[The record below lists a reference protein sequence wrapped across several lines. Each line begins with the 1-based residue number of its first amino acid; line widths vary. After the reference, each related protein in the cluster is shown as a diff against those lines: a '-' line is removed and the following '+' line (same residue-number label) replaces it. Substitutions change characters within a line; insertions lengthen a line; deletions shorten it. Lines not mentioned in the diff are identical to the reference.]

1 MAKQILVGIREQD
14 LNEVAHYLMIYLP
27 FNEEL
32 CSYTDNWLGE
42 LYENKYPWSLRGCG
56 QL

>member
-14 LNEVAHYLMIYLP
+14 LNEVAHFLMIYFP

-32 CSYTDNWLGE
+32 RSYTD
-42 LYENKYPWSLRGCG
+42 S
-56 QL
+56 

>member
-1 MAKQILVGIREQD
+1 MVKQILVGIREQD
-14 LNEVAHYLMIYLP
+14 LNEVAQNLMIYIP

-42 LYENKYPWSLRGCG
+42 LYENK
-56 QL
+56 